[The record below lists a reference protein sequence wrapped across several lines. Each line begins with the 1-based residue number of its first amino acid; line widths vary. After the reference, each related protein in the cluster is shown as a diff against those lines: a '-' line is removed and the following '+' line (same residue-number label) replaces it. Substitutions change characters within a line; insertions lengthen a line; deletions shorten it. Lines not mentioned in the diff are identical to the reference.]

1 MRINRLGKHILP
13 LLLTVAVILSVYLS
27 ASLWLNPSHYKNNNT
42 SSSGTNIKSQLNN
55 KPISEVYAPTQL
67 MHNDTLGNQHLL
79 VNQSVNLIG
88 EIKEEIQNYQN
99 VKVDSSEDVS
109 KEDYLKMLQ
118 KPDAYILNYSST
130 VTMPIVNE
138 FFNKRFK
145 HLPNYQ
151 INRIVLPLDD
161 NEHIYLL
168 RDDGYH
174 VYKLSVKKH
183 SLKDLNEFL
192 TANKMKRINVDFKL
206 FNKRP
211 LIYFKKDQA
220 MPQYA
225 YLVNVQQQNYYVTRL
240 LGEAQNFNIK
250 HRKDGTVYNDQDSKQ
265 VTFYNNN
272 DVKFIDERPKTIPS
286 TLNQTLF
293 SNYDEL
299 INSGVNLDNVRF
311 FGYEANRQLAIYRGY
326 VEGFPI
332 FNNINSGL
340 ISMQVIDNSSIKYQ
354 FSLANLQIPVP
365 SGVPDIKLPSTSEVL
380 KTLHSLGYKNSKLNG
395 IELGYSWH
403 GDAKSDVLVNLIPTW
418 FIKYGNNWYN
428 YNDIIDAYK

>member
-1 MRINRLGKHILP
+1 MRINRLGKYVLP
-13 LLLTVAVILSVYLS
+13 LLLTVAVIMSVYLS

-42 SSSGTNIKSQLNN
+42 SSSGTNIKTQLNN

-67 MHNDTLGNQHLL
+67 MHNDNQGNQHLL
-79 VNQSVNLIG
+79 VNQSINLIG
-88 EIKEEIQNYQN
+88 EIKEDVQDYRN
-99 VKVDSSEDVS
+99 VKLDSDEAVS
-109 KEDYLKMLQ
+109 KESYLHMLQ
-118 KPDAYILNYSST
+118 RPDAYILNYSST

-138 FFNKRFK
+138 FFNKRFSK
-145 HLPNYQ
+145 IPNYQ
-151 INRIVLPLDD
+151 VNRIVLPLDD
-161 NEHIYLL
+161 NDHIYLL
-168 RDDGYH
+168 RDDGYR

-183 SLKDLNEFL
+183 DLSELSDFL
-192 TANKMKRINVDFKL
+192 NSKMKRINVDFKL

-240 LGEAQNFNIK
+240 LGESQSFNIK
-250 HRKDGTVYNDQDSKQ
+250 HRKNATVYNDQDSKQ

-293 SNYDEL
+293 SNYNEL

-311 FGYEANRQLAIYRGY
+311 FGYESNRQLAVYRGY

-332 FNNINSGL
+332 FNNLNSGL
-340 ISMQVIDNSSIKYQ
+340 ISMRVVENSSLRYE

-365 SGVPDIKLPSTSEVL
+365 SGVPDTKLSSTSEVL
-380 KTLHSLGYKNSKLNG
+380 KTLHTLGYKNNKING
-395 IELGYSWH
+395 IELGYSWQ
-403 GDAKSDVLVNLIPTW
+403 GSAKSDVLVNLIPTW
-418 FIKYGNNWYN
+418 FVKYGDNWYN
-428 YNDIIDAYK
+428 YNNIVDAYK